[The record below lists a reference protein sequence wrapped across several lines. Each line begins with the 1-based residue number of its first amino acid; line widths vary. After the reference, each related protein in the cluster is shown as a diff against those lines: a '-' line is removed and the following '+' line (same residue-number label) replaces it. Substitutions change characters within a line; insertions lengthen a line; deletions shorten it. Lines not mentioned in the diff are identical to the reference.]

1 MRSKPA
7 REHYESMIA
16 LQMQGAPIREI
27 AEIASEVRYG
37 EKNNARISGAIGHYK
52 YFNCLYT
59 N

>member
-37 EKNNARISGAIGHYK
+37 EKNNARISGAIGHY
-52 YFNCLYT
+52 
-59 N
+59 